1 MMLMPEGFH
10 ATKEMLPVAKDE
22 AIVAEYPETGDSD
35 YRNNRRGGS
44 NMDEKRESSEEEL
57 RELQH
62 YTRGLI
68 EASQDIMV
76 TFNIKGIITDVNQQT
91 VEVTGVSRDALI
103 GSLFKQYFTDPDKAE
118 RGAAM
123 VFKEENVRDYEL
135 ELIDREGGRIQVS
148 WNASVYR
155 DRSGEIAGV
164 YAIARDI
171 SEMKNITEQ
180 LLSQQQVIFEL
191 STPVLKLWDEI
202 VLLPLVGV
210 IDTQRSALLME
221 SLLNSIVKLE
231 ARVAILDITGIPV
244 IDTKVAQHLLKTV
257 TAAKM
262 LGAEV
267 LFTGISA
274 EVAQTLTKLGISME
288 SIRTCGTLRAGIAE
302 AFIMIGLQIES
313 RK

>member
-1 MMLMPEGFH
+1 
-10 ATKEMLPVAKDE
+10 
-22 AIVAEYPETGDSD
+22 
-35 YRNNRRGGS
+35 
-44 NMDEKRESSEEEL
+44 MDDTQKSSEEQ
-57 RELQH
+57 RELH
-62 YTRGLI
+62 RNAHDLI
-68 EASQDIMV
+68 DASPDIMV
-76 TFNIKGIITDVNQQT
+76 TLNKEGIITDTNRQT
-91 VEVTGVSRDALI
+91 VEVTGVPREKLI
-103 GSLFKQYFTDPDKAE
+103 GSSFKQYFTDPGRAE

-123 VFKEENVRDYEL
+123 VFEEEKVRDYEL
-135 ELIDREGGRIQVS
+135 ELIDREGRRIPVS

-155 DRSGEIAGV
+155 DREGEIAGV

-171 SEMKNITEQ
+171 SGITSVTEQ
-180 LLSQQQVIFEL
+180 LLSQQQVILEL

-221 SLLNSIVKLE
+221 SLLNSIVKRE
-231 ARVAILDITGIPV
+231 ARVAILDITGIPL

-267 LFTGISA
+267 IITGISP
-274 EVAQTLTKLGISME
+274 EIAQTLTKLEINTE
-288 SIRTCGTLRAGIAE
+288 NIRTCGTLRAGIAE

-313 RK
+313 KK

>member
-1 MMLMPEGFH
+1 MED
-10 ATKEMLPVAKDE
+10 KQK
-22 AIVAEYPETGDSD
+22 
-35 YRNNRRGGS
+35 
-44 NMDEKRESSEEEL
+44 SSEEEL

-62 YTRGLI
+62 YTRGMI

-76 TFNIKGIITDVNQQT
+76 AFNSEGVITDVNQRT
-91 VEVTGVSRDALI
+91 VEVTGVTREALI
-103 GSLFKQYFTDPDKAE
+103 GSSFKQYFTDPDRAG

-123 VFKEENVRDYEL
+123 VFEEGNVRDYEL
-135 ELIDREGGRIQVS
+135 ELIDREGGHIPVS
-148 WNASVYR
+148 LNATVYR
-155 DRSGEIAGV
+155 DMAGKITGV

-171 SEMKNITEQ
+171 SGMKDVTEQ
-180 LLSQQQVIFEL
+180 LLNQQQVIFEL

-221 SLLNSIVKLE
+221 SLLNSIVKLG

-262 LGAEV
+262 LGSEV
-267 LFTGISA
+267 IITGISA
-274 EVAQTLTKLGISME
+274 EIAQTLTKLEINTE
-288 SIRTCGTLRAGIAE
+288 NVRTCGTLRAGIAE
-302 AFIMIGLQIES
+302 AFIIIGLQIES
-313 RK
+313 KK

>member
-1 MMLMPEGFH
+1 ME
-10 ATKEMLPVAKDE
+10 
-22 AIVAEYPETGDSD
+22 
-35 YRNNRRGGS
+35 
-44 NMDEKRESSEEEL
+44 EKRKSSEEEL
-57 RELQH
+57 RELQY

-76 TFNIKGIITDVNQQT
+76 TFNSGGIITDVNQQT
-91 VEVTGVSRDALI
+91 VEVTGVPREKLI
-103 GSLFKQYFTDPDKAE
+103 GSPFKQYFTDPDRAE
-118 RGAAM
+118 RGVAT
-123 VFKEENVRDYEL
+123 VFAEEKIRDYEL
-135 ELIDREGGRIQVS
+135 ELIDREGSHIPVS

-155 DRSGEIAGV
+155 DRAGEIAGV

-171 SEMKNITEQ
+171 SEIKNINEQ
-180 LLSQQQVIFEL
+180 LLSQRQVIFEL

-244 IDTKVAQHLLKTV
+244 INTKVAQHLLKTV

-267 LFTGISA
+267 IITGISA
-274 EVAQTLTKLGISME
+274 EIAQTLTKLEINTE
-288 SIRTCGTLRAGIAE
+288 NVHTCGTLRAGIAE
-302 AFIMIGLQIES
+302 AFVMIGLQIES
-313 RK
+313 KK

>member
-1 MMLMPEGFH
+1 
-10 ATKEMLPVAKDE
+10 
-22 AIVAEYPETGDSD
+22 
-35 YRNNRRGGS
+35 
-44 NMDEKRESSEEEL
+44 MDVTQKSSEEQ

-62 YTRGLI
+62 NSRGLI
-68 EASQDIMV
+68 DASPDIMV
-76 TFNIKGIITDVNQQT
+76 TFNRDGIITDANHQT
-91 VEVTGVSRDALI
+91 VEVTGVTREKLI
-103 GSLFKQYFTDPDKAE
+103 GSPFKQYFTDPGRAQ

-123 VFKEENVRDYEL
+123 VFEEETVRDYEL
-135 ELIDREGGRIQVS
+135 ELIDQEGSLIPVS
-148 WNASVYR
+148 WNASAYR
-155 DRSGEIAGV
+155 DMSGEIAGV

-171 SEMKNITEQ
+171 SGMKRVTEQ
-180 LLSQQQVIFEL
+180 LLSQQQVILEL

-221 SLLNSIVKLE
+221 NLLNSIVKLA
-231 ARVAILDITGIPV
+231 ARVAILDITGIPL

-267 LFTGISA
+267 IITGISA
-274 EVAQTLTKLGISME
+274 EIAQTLTKLEINTE
-288 SIRTCGTLRAGIAE
+288 NVRTCGTLRAGIAE

-313 RK
+313 KK